1 MKIRKQV
8 VRTTWEVIELTQTQ
22 ELYLRA
28 QVAQGKMRKPIIV
41 DDSTLLTETHKK
53 WIDCITLPKLRK

>member
-1 MKIRKQV
+1 MKIRKKV
-8 VRTTWEVIELTQTQ
+8 VKTTWEVIELTQTQ

-41 DDSTLLTETHKK
+41 DDSTLLTETHKNWK
-53 WIDCITLPKLRK
+53 ET